1 MPITLVNPN
10 ELPILKFKFVL
21 KNASCA
27 ASSPS
32 SQVEELHITS
42 AKYETAAWMAHAE
55 AKRRG
60 MNLAYSG
67 ADYLV

>member
-21 KNASCA
+21 KNAGCA
-27 ASSPS
+27 ASS
-32 SQVEELHITS
+32 SQDEELHITS
-42 AKYETAAWMAHAE
+42 AKYESAAWMAHAE

-60 MNLAYSG
+60 MNLAFSG

>member
-21 KNASCA
+21 KNIGNA
-27 ASSPS
+27 AH
-32 SQVEELHITS
+32 QEEKELHITS

-60 MNLAYSG
+60 MNLAFSG